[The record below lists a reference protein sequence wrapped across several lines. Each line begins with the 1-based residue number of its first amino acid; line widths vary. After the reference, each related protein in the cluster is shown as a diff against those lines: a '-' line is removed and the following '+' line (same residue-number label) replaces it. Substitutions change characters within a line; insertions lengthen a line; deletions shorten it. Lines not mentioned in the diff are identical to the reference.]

1 MRCDRSGMNIF
12 ILFEWVVEM
21 CPCVCLCVCVS
32 VCVSCSLVRFSGG
45 IWHVPFA
52 NISAVL
58 HWLGLILITNGED
71 VYCRRDTHRHHY
83 VMDMCACVPVC
94 NYLYCTYEPNNM
106 DIPFLELPL
115 FLHLSLASV
124 FIGISNV
131 Q

>member
-1 MRCDRSGMNIF
+1 M
-12 ILFEWVVEM
+12 
-21 CPCVCLCVCVS
+21 CVCVS

-45 IWHVPFA
+45 DMACTFCQYLRC
-52 NISAVL
+52 SAL
-58 HWLGLILITNGED
+58 ARAYFNNERGKM
-71 VYCRRDTHRHHY
+71 YCRRDTHRHHY